1 MLWIVFRDFPPGLRF
16 LRTTPMYPFSSAM
29 HDSFRPLSALAAAA
43 LLAGCATPAPEAPAP
58 VDFRQTIQTAE
69 KAVFPA
75 LVYIRVVRKDLSSG
89 KDEKGVVSGSGVVI
103 SPEGE
108 LLTNHHVIDKAEEI
122 RCLLTD
128 GEAYGAKVVGFD
140 QDLDIALLRLERAE
154 DAPPL
159 PFAELSPAPVEIGDV
174 VLAMGAPWG
183 LARSVTMGIVSC
195 TDRYLEGAGRY
206 TLWYQ
211 TDAAISP
218 GNSGGPLVDTA
229 GRVVGINARGMA
241 YGDQAFTIPSPTV
254 LEVLP
259 ALREEGSA
267 GWAWFG
273 FQFQPLRDFD
283 RNMVFD
289 ATNGVVVSGTD
300 LGSPARKAGAKAG
313 DRIVAVDGEPV
324 TALTWEQMPAL
335 ERLLGRIPEGTNT
348 VFSVVRGSEALEL
361 AFAPRAKGA
370 VEGEEKVLPRW
381 GFTAKEINRFDNPQ
395 LAFYAPDGGV
405 FVSAVS
411 WDGNAESAGIKE
423 LDILREVGGKAVS
436 TLDDLAA
443 VYDDA
448 MAHLAERTRIPLVVE
463 RRGRRVPITLNYFE
477 DPEKEIIE

>member
-1 MLWIVFRDFPPGLRF
+1 MKTLL
-16 LRTTPMYPFSSAM
+16 
-29 HDSFRPLSALAAAA
+29 PLLAAAA
-43 LLAGCATPAPEAPAP
+43 LLAGCAAPRAAERPI
-58 VDFRQTIQTAE
+58 DFRDTIQAAE
-69 KAVFPA
+69 KAVFPSLA
-75 LVYIRVVRKDLSSG
+75 YIRVVRKDLSGG

-103 SPEGE
+103 DPSGE

-128 GEAYGAKVVGFD
+128 GSSYAARVVGFD
-140 QDLDIALLRLERAE
+140 QDDIALLRLERPA

-159 PFAELSPAPVEIGDV
+159 PAAALSPDTVQIGDV

-229 GRVVGINARGMA
+229 GRVVGINARGIIF
-241 YGDQAFTIPSPTV
+241 GDQAFTIPSPTI

-259 ALREEGSA
+259 ALRTEGHA

-283 RNMVFD
+283 RNMAFE

-300 LGSPARKAGAKAG
+300 LGSPARKAGFKAG
-313 DRIVAVDGEPV
+313 DRVVAVDGDPV

-335 ERLLGRIPEGTNT
+335 ERRLGRVPEGTET
-348 VFSVVRGSEALEL
+348 RFAVVRGPHEIEL
-361 AFAPRAKGA
+361 AVAPRAKGA

-381 GFTAKEINRFDNPQ
+381 GFTAKEINRFDNPK
-395 LAFYAPDGGV
+395 LSFYAPDGGL
-405 FVSAVS
+405 FVSATS

-423 LDILREVGGKAVS
+423 NDILREVGGKPVS
-436 TLDDLAA
+436 TLEELAA
-443 VYDDA
+443 IYDDA
-448 MAHLAERTRIPLVVE
+448 MAHLDERTKIDIVVE
-463 RRGRRVPITLNYFE
+463 RRGRRVPLKLNYFE

>member
-1 MLWIVFRDFPPGLRF
+1 MMARMKN
-16 LRTTPMYPFSSAM
+16 TAFSA
-29 HDSFRPLSALAAAA
+29 FAAVAVLA
-43 LLAGCATPAPEAPAP
+43 AGCASLPPAPETI
-58 VDFRQTIQTAE
+58 DFRETIQAAE

-128 GEAYGAKVVGFD
+128 GSSFAASVVGFD
-140 QDLDIALLRLERAE
+140 QDLDVALLKLERPAG
-154 DAPPL
+154 APPL
-159 PFAELSPAPVEIGDV
+159 PFAALSPDTVQIGDV

-229 GRVVGINARGMA
+229 GRVVGINARGMLF
-241 YGDQAFTIPSPTV
+241 GDQAFTIPSPTV
-254 LEVLP
+254 LEILP
-259 ALREEGSA
+259 SLREEGHA

-273 FQFQPLRDFD
+273 FRFQPLRDFD
-283 RNMVFD
+283 RNMSFD
-289 ATNGVVVSGTD
+289 ATNGVVVSGTE
-300 LGSPARKAGAKAG
+300 LGSPARKAGVKAG
-313 DRIVAVDGEPV
+313 DRVVAIDGEPV
-324 TALTWEQMPAL
+324 TALVWEQMPAL
-335 ERLLGRIPEGTNT
+335 ERRLGRIPEGTET
-348 VFSVVRGSEALEL
+348 RFTLVRGSAEIEL
-361 AFAPRAKGA
+361 AVAPRAKGA

-395 LAFYAPDGGV
+395 LSFYAPDGGV

-423 LDILREVGGKAVS
+423 NDILREIGGKPVAA
-436 TLDDLAA
+436 LDDVAA
-443 VYDDA
+443 IYDDA
-448 MAHLAERTRIPLVVE
+448 MAHLDERTKIAVVVE
-463 RRGRRVPITLNYFE
+463 RRGRRVPLALNYFE

>member
-1 MLWIVFRDFPPGLRF
+1 MGRMK
-16 LRTTPMYPFSSAM
+16 TPIIPAF
-29 HDSFRPLSALAAAA
+29 AAAA
-43 LLAGCATPAPEAPAP
+43 ILAGGCASVPSAPESI
-58 VDFRQTIQTAE
+58 DFRETIQTAE

-75 LVYIRVVRKDLSSG
+75 LVYIRVVCKDLSSG

-103 SPEGE
+103 TPEGE

-128 GEAYGAKVVGFD
+128 GSSYPATVLGFD
-140 QDLDIALLRLERAE
+140 QDLDVALLKLERPAG
-154 DAPPL
+154 APPL
-159 PFAELSPAPVEIGDV
+159 PFAELSPDTVQIGDV

-183 LARSVTMGIVSC
+183 LARSVTMGIISC

-229 GRVVGINARGMA
+229 
-241 YGDQAFTIPSPTV
+241 DQAFTIPSPTI

-259 ALREEGSA
+259 ALRAEGNA

-273 FQFQPLRDFD
+273 FRFQPLRDFD
-283 RNMVFD
+283 RNMAFD
-289 ATNGVVVSGTD
+289 ATNGVVVSGTE
-300 LGSPARKAGAKAG
+300 LGSPARKAGVKAG
-313 DRIVAVDGEPV
+313 DRVVAVDGEPV

-335 ERLLGRIPEGTNT
+335 ERRLGRVPEGTNT
-348 VFSVVRGSEALEL
+348 VFSVVRGSEALEI

-395 LAFYAPDGGV
+395 LSFYAPDGGL
-405 FVSAVS
+405 FVSATS

-423 LDILREVGGKAVS
+423 NDILREVGGKPVA
-436 TLDDLAA
+436 TLDDIAA
-443 VYDDA
+443 IYDDA
-448 MAHLAERTRIPLVVE
+448 MAHLDEKTKIAVVVE
-463 RRGRRVPITLNYFE
+463 RRGRRIPLTLNYFE

>member
-1 MLWIVFRDFPPGLRF
+1 MKRIL
-16 LRTTPMYPFSSAM
+16 
-29 HDSFRPLSALAAAA
+29 PLLAAAA
-43 LLAGCATPAPEAPAP
+43 LLAGCASAPPAAAPA
-58 VDFRQTIQTAE
+58 DFRETIETAQR
-69 KAVFPA
+69 AVFPA

-128 GEAYGAKVVGFD
+128 GTALGARVVGFD
-140 QDLDIALLRLERAE
+140 QDLDIALLRLERPE

-159 PFAELSPAPVEIGDV
+159 PFAELSPDPVEIGNV

-218 GNSGGPLVDTA
+218 GNSGGPLVDTT
-229 GRVVGINARGMA
+229 GRVVGINARGMLF
-241 YGDQAFTIPSPTV
+241 GDQAFTIPSPTV

-259 ALREEGSA
+259 ALREEGGA

-273 FQFQPLRDFD
+273 FRFQPLRDFD

-300 LGSPARKAGAKAG
+300 LGSPARKAGFKAG
-313 DRIVAVDGEPV
+313 DRVVAVDGEPV
-324 TALTWEQMPAL
+324 TALTWERMPAL
-335 ERLLGRIPEGTNT
+335 ERRLGRIPEGTET
-348 VFSVVRGSEALEL
+348 RFAVVRGGAELEI
-361 AFAPRAKGA
+361 AVTPRAKGA

-395 LAFYAPDGGV
+395 LAFYAPDGGL

-411 WDGNAESAGIKE
+411 WDGNAENAGIKE
-423 LDILREVGGKAVS
+423 NDILREIGGRPVA
-436 TLDDLAA
+436 TLEEIGA

-448 MAHLAERTRIPLVVE
+448 MSRLAETTKIPVVVE
-463 RRGRRVPITLNYFE
+463 RRGRRVPLTLNFFE

>member
-1 MLWIVFRDFPPGLRF
+1 MMARMKNTAFSVF
-16 LRTTPMYPFSSAM
+16 A
-29 HDSFRPLSALAAAA
+29 AVAVLA
-43 LLAGCATPAPEAPAP
+43 AGCASLPPAPEP
-58 VDFRQTIQTAE
+58 VDFRETIQTAE

-128 GEAYGAKVVGFD
+128 GSSFAATVVGFD
-140 QDLDIALLRLERAE
+140 QDLDVALLKLDRPAGS
-154 DAPPL
+154 PPL
-159 PFAELSPAPVEIGDV
+159 PFATLSGDSVQIGDV

-229 GRVVGINARGMA
+229 GRVVGINARGMLF
-241 YGDQAFTIPSPTV
+241 GDQAFTIPSPTV
-254 LEVLP
+254 LEILP
-259 ALREEGSA
+259 SLREEGHA

-273 FQFQPLRDFD
+273 FRFQPLRDFD
-283 RNMVFD
+283 RNMAFD
-289 ATNGVVVSGTD
+289 ATNGVVVSGTE
-300 LGSPARKAGAKAG
+300 LGSPARKAGVKAG
-313 DRIVAVDGEPV
+313 DRVVAVDGEPV
-324 TALTWEQMPAL
+324 TALVWEQMPAL
-335 ERLLGRIPEGTNT
+335 ERRLGRIPEGTET
-348 VFSVVRGSEALEL
+348 RFTLVRGSAEIEL
-361 AFAPRAKGA
+361 AVAPRAKGA

-395 LAFYAPDGGV
+395 LSFYAPDGGV

-423 LDILREVGGKAVS
+423 NDILREIGGKPVAA
-436 TLDDLAA
+436 LDDVAA
-443 VYDDA
+443 IYDDA
-448 MAHLAERTRIPLVVE
+448 MAHLDERTKIAVVVE
-463 RRGRRVPITLNYFE
+463 RRGRRVPLALNYFE

>member
-1 MLWIVFRDFPPGLRF
+1 MKTFPL
-16 LRTTPMYPFSSAM
+16 
-29 HDSFRPLSALAAAA
+29 LAAAA
-43 LLAGCATPAPEAPAP
+43 LLSGCATVPSAPEA
-58 VDFRQTIQTAE
+58 VDFRETIETAQR
-69 KAVFPA
+69 AVFPA

-89 KDEKGVVSGSGVVI
+89 KDEKGVVSGSGVVVT
-103 SPEGE
+103 PEGE

-128 GEAYGAKVVGFD
+128 GSSYPATVLGFD
-140 QDLDIALLRLERAE
+140 QDLDVALLKLERPA

-159 PFAELSPAPVEIGDV
+159 PFAELSPDTVQIGDV

-183 LARSVTMGIVSC
+183 LARSVTMGIISC

-229 GRVVGINARGMA
+229 GRVVGLNARGMM

-259 ALREEGSA
+259 ALREKGNA

-283 RNMVFD
+283 RNMVFE

-300 LGSPARKAGAKAG
+300 LGSPARKAGFKAG
-313 DRIVAVDGEPV
+313 DRIVAVDGAPV

-335 ERLLGRIPEGTNT
+335 ERLLGRVPEGTET
-348 VFSVVRGSEALEL
+348 RFAVVRGAKELEI
-361 AFAPRAKGA
+361 AVAPRAKGA
-370 VEGEEKVLPRW
+370 VEGAEKVLPRW
-381 GFTAKEINRFDNPQ
+381 GFTAKEINRFDNPK

-405 FVSAVS
+405 FVSATS
-411 WDGNAESAGIKE
+411 WDGNAENAGIKE
-423 LDILREVGGKAVS
+423 NDILREVGGRPVT
-436 TLDDLAA
+436 TLEELSAI
-443 VYDDA
+443 YDDA
-448 MAHLAERTRIPLVVE
+448 MAHLDERTKIDVVVE
-463 RRGRRVPITLNYFE
+463 RRGRRVPLKLNYFE

>member
-1 MLWIVFRDFPPGLRF
+1 MMARMKN
-16 LRTTPMYPFSSAM
+16 TAFSA
-29 HDSFRPLSALAAAA
+29 FAAVAVLA
-43 LLAGCATPAPEAPAP
+43 AGCASVPPAPEP
-58 VDFRQTIQTAE
+58 VDFRETIQTAE

-128 GEAYGAKVVGFD
+128 GSSFAATVVGFD
-140 QDLDIALLRLERAE
+140 QDLDVALLKLERPAG
-154 DAPPL
+154 APPL
-159 PFAELSPAPVEIGDV
+159 PFAALSPDTVQIGDV

-229 GRVVGINARGMA
+229 GRVVGINARGMLF
-241 YGDQAFTIPSPTV
+241 GDQAFTIPSPTV
-254 LEVLP
+254 LEILP
-259 ALREEGSA
+259 SLREEGHA

-273 FQFQPLRDFD
+273 FRFQPLRDFD
-283 RNMVFD
+283 RNMAFD
-289 ATNGVVVSGTD
+289 ATNGVVVSGTE
-300 LGSPARKAGAKAG
+300 LGSPARKAGVKAG
-313 DRIVAVDGEPV
+313 DRVVAVDGEPV
-324 TALTWEQMPAL
+324 TALVWEQMPAL
-335 ERLLGRIPEGTNT
+335 ERRLGRIPEGTET
-348 VFSVVRGSEALEL
+348 RFTLVRGSAEIEL
-361 AFAPRAKGA
+361 AVAPRAKGA

-395 LAFYAPDGGV
+395 LSFYAPDGGV

-423 LDILREVGGKAVS
+423 NDILREIGGKPVAA
-436 TLDDLAA
+436 LDDVAA

-448 MAHLAERTRIPLVVE
+448 MAHLDERTKIAVVVE
-463 RRGRRVPITLNYFE
+463 RRGRRVPLALNYFE

>member
-1 MLWIVFRDFPPGLRF
+1 MMGRMKTSLLP
-16 LRTTPMYPFSSAM
+16 
-29 HDSFRPLSALAAAA
+29 ALAAAA
-43 LLAGCATPAPEAPAP
+43 LLAGGCASVPSAPESI
-58 VDFRQTIQTAE
+58 DFRETIQKAE

-75 LVYIRVVRKDLSSG
+75 LVYIRVVCKDLSSG
-89 KDEKGVVSGSGVVI
+89 KDEKGVVSGSGVVVT
-103 SPEGE
+103 PEGE

-128 GEAYGAKVVGFD
+128 GSSYPATVLGFD
-140 QDLDIALLRLERAE
+140 QDLDVALLKLERPA

-159 PFAELSPAPVEIGDV
+159 PFAELSPDTVQIGDV

-183 LARSVTMGIVSC
+183 LARSVTMGIISC

-218 GNSGGPLVDTA
+218 GNSGGPLVDTE
-229 GRVVGINARGMA
+229 GRVVGLNARGVMF
-241 YGDQAFTIPSPTV
+241 GDQAFTIPSPTI

-259 ALREEGSA
+259 ALRKEGNA

-273 FQFQPLRDFD
+273 FLFQPLRDFD
-283 RNMVFD
+283 RNMAFD
-289 ATNGVVVSGTD
+289 ATNGVVVSGTE
-300 LGSPARKAGAKAG
+300 LGSPARKAGVKAG
-313 DRIVAVDGEPV
+313 DRVVAVDGEPV

-335 ERLLGRIPEGTNT
+335 ERRLGRVPEGSNT
-348 VFSVVRGSEALEL
+348 VFSVVRGGEAIEI

-381 GFTAKEINRFDNPQ
+381 GFTAKEINRFDNPK
-395 LAFYAPDGGV
+395 LSFYAPDGGV
-405 FVSAVS
+405 FVSATS

-423 LDILREVGGKAVS
+423 NDILREVGGKPVA
-436 TLDDLAA
+436 TLEELSAI
-443 VYDDA
+443 YDDA
-448 MAHLAERTRIPLVVE
+448 MAHLDERTKIDVVVE
-463 RRGRRVPITLNYFE
+463 RRGRRVPLKLNYFE

>member
-1 MLWIVFRDFPPGLRF
+1 M
-16 LRTTPMYPFSSAM
+16 
-29 HDSFRPLSALAAAA
+29 AAA
-43 LLAGCATPAPEAPAP
+43 LLAGCASPPAERPI
-58 VDFRQTIQTAE
+58 DFRDTIQAAE
-69 KAVFPA
+69 KAVFPSLA
-75 LVYIRVVRKDLSSG
+75 YIRVVRKDLSSG

-103 SPEGE
+103 DPSGE

-128 GEAYGAKVVGFD
+128 GSSYAARVAGFD
-140 QDLDIALLRLERAE
+140 QDLDIALLRLERPA

-159 PFAELSPAPVEIGDV
+159 PAAELSSGTVQIGDV

-229 GRVVGINARGMA
+229 GRVVGINARGVLF
-241 YGDQAFTIPSPTV
+241 GDQAFTIPSPTI

-259 ALREEGSA
+259 ALRTEGHA

-283 RNMVFD
+283 RNMAFE

-300 LGSPARKAGAKAG
+300 LGSPARKAGFRAG

-324 TALTWEQMPAL
+324 TALTWEEMPAL
-335 ERLLGRIPEGTNT
+335 ERRLGRVAEGTET
-348 VFSVVRGSEALEL
+348 RFSVVRGPHGIEIAV
-361 AFAPRAKGA
+361 APRAKGA

-381 GFTAKEINRFDNPQ
+381 GFTAKEINRFDNPK
-395 LAFYAPDGGV
+395 LAFYAPDGGI
-405 FVSAVS
+405 FVSATS

-423 LDILREVGGKAVS
+423 NDIIREIGGKPVAS
-436 TLDDLAA
+436 LEDLSAI
-443 VYDDA
+443 YDDA
-448 MAHLAERTRIPLVVE
+448 MAHLDERTKIDVVVE
-463 RRGRRVPITLNYFE
+463 RRGRRVPLKLNYFE

>member
-1 MLWIVFRDFPPGLRF
+1 M
-16 LRTTPMYPFSSAM
+16 RTLL
-29 HDSFRPLSALAAAA
+29 PLFAASA
-43 LLAGCATPAPEAPAP
+43 LLAGCASPPAESPI
-58 VDFRQTIQTAE
+58 DFRDTIQAAE
-69 KAVFPA
+69 KAVFPSLA
-75 LVYIRVVRKDLSSG
+75 YIRVVCKDLSSG

-103 SPEGE
+103 DPSGE

-128 GEAYGAKVVGFD
+128 GSSYTARVAGYD
-140 QDLDIALLRLERAE
+140 QDLDIALLRLERPA

-159 PFAELSPAPVEIGDV
+159 PAAALSPDTVQIGDV

-229 GRVVGINARGMA
+229 GRVVGINARGIIF
-241 YGDQAFTIPSPTV
+241 GDQAFTIPSPTI

-259 ALREEGSA
+259 SLREKGNA

-283 RNMVFD
+283 RNMVFE

-300 LGSPARKAGAKAG
+300 LGSPARKAGFKAG
-313 DRIVAVDGEPV
+313 DRVVAVDGEPV
-324 TALTWEQMPAL
+324 TALTWEEMPAL
-335 ERLLGRIPEGTNT
+335 ERRLGRVAEGTET
-348 VFSVVRGSEALEL
+348 RFAVVRGPHEIEL
-361 AFAPRAKGA
+361 AVAPRAKGA

-381 GFTAKEINRFDNPQ
+381 GFTAKEINRFDNPK
-395 LAFYAPDGGV
+395 LAFYAPDGGL
-405 FVSAVS
+405 FVSATS

-423 LDILREVGGKAVS
+423 NDIIREVGGRPVA
-436 TLDDLAA
+436 TLEEISAI
-443 VYDDA
+443 YDDA
-448 MAHLAERTRIPLVVE
+448 MAHLDERTKIDVVVE
-463 RRGRRVPITLNYFE
+463 RRGRRVPLKLNYFE

>member
-1 MLWIVFRDFPPGLRF
+1 MKTLL
-16 LRTTPMYPFSSAM
+16 
-29 HDSFRPLSALAAAA
+29 PLLAAAA
-43 LLAGCATPAPEAPAP
+43 LLAGCASAPPAAAPA
-58 VDFRQTIQTAE
+58 DFRDTIERAQH
-69 KAVFPA
+69 AVFPA

-128 GEAYGAKVVGFD
+128 GTALPARVVGFD
-140 QDLDIALLRLERAE
+140 QDLDIALLRLERPEGSPA
-154 DAPPL
+154 L
-159 PFAELSPAPVEIGDV
+159 PFAELSPDTVEIGNV

-218 GNSGGPLVDTA
+218 GNSGGPLVDTT
-229 GRVVGINARGMA
+229 GRVVGINARGVLF
-241 YGDQAFTIPSPTV
+241 GDQAFTIPSPTV

-259 ALREEGSA
+259 ALREDGGA

-273 FQFQPLRDFD
+273 FRFQPLRDFD
-283 RNMVFD
+283 RNMVFE

-300 LGSPARKAGAKAG
+300 LGSPARKAGFKAG
-313 DRIVAVDGEPV
+313 DRVVAVDGGPV

-335 ERLLGRIPEGTNT
+335 ERRLGRIPEGTET
-348 VFSVVRGSEALEL
+348 RFAVVRGGAELEI
-361 AFAPRAKGA
+361 AVTPRAKGA

-395 LAFYAPDGGV
+395 LAFYAPDGGL

-423 LDILREVGGKAVS
+423 NDILREVGGRPVA
-436 TLDDLAA
+436 TLEEIGA

-448 MAHLAERTRIPLVVE
+448 MARLAETTKIAVVVE
-463 RRGRRVPITLNYFE
+463 RRGRRVPLTLNFFE

>member
-1 MLWIVFRDFPPGLRF
+1 MK
-16 LRTTPMYPFSSAM
+16 A
-29 HDSFRPLSALAAAA
+29 PLPLLAAAA
-43 LLAGCATPAPEAPAP
+43 LLAGCASAPPAAAPA
-58 VDFRQTIQTAE
+58 DFRDTIE
-69 KAVFPA
+69 KAQHAVFPA

-128 GEAYGAKVVGFD
+128 GTALPARVVGFD
-140 QDLDIALLRLERAE
+140 QDLDIALLRLERPE
-154 DAPPL
+154 GSPPL
-159 PFAELSPAPVEIGDV
+159 PFAELSPDTVEIGNV

-218 GNSGGPLVDTA
+218 GNSGGPLVDTT
-229 GRVVGINARGMA
+229 GRVVGINARGMLF
-241 YGDQAFTIPSPTV
+241 GDQAFTIPSPTV
-254 LEVLP
+254 LDVLP
-259 ALREEGSA
+259 ALRAEGGA

-273 FQFQPLRDFD
+273 FRFQPLRDFD
-283 RNMVFD
+283 RNMVFE

-300 LGSPARKAGAKAG
+300 LGSPARKAGFKAG
-313 DRIVAVDGEPV
+313 DRVVAVDGEPV

-335 ERLLGRIPEGTNT
+335 ERRLGRIPEGTET
-348 VFSVVRGSEALEL
+348 RFAVVRGDAELEI
-361 AFAPRAKGA
+361 AVTPRAKGA

-395 LAFYAPDGGV
+395 LAFYAPDGGL

-423 LDILREVGGKAVS
+423 NDILREVGGRPVA
-436 TLDDLAA
+436 TLEEIGA

-448 MAHLAERTRIPLVVE
+448 MAHLAETTKIAVVVE
-463 RRGRRVPITLNYFE
+463 RRGRRIPLTLNFFE

>member
-1 MLWIVFRDFPPGLRF
+1 MKKLL
-16 LRTTPMYPFSSAM
+16 
-29 HDSFRPLSALAAAA
+29 PLLAAAA
-43 LLAGCATPAPEAPAP
+43 LLAGCASAPPAAS
-58 VDFRQTIQTAE
+58 VDFRETIETAQR
-69 KAVFPA
+69 AVFPA

-103 SPEGE
+103 TPDGE

-128 GEAYGAKVVGFD
+128 GSAFPARVVGFD
-140 QDLDIALLRLERAE
+140 QDLDVALLRLERPG

-159 PFAELSPAPVEIGDV
+159 PFAALSPDTVEIGDV

-195 TDRYLEGAGRY
+195 TDRYLEDAGRY

-229 GRVVGINARGMA
+229 GRVVGLNARGMLF
-241 YGDQAFTIPSPTV
+241 GDQAFTIPSPTV

-259 ALREEGSA
+259 SLREKGHA

-283 RNMVFD
+283 RNMVFE

-300 LGSPARKAGAKAG
+300 LGSPARKAGFKAG
-313 DRIVAVDGEPV
+313 DRVVAVDGAPV

-335 ERLLGRIPEGTNT
+335 ERLLGRVPEGRETR
-348 VFSVVRGSEALEL
+348 FAVVRGAKEVEIAV
-361 AFAPRAKGA
+361 APRAKGA
-370 VEGEEKVLPRW
+370 VEGAEKVLPRW
-381 GFTAKEINRFDNPQ
+381 GFTAKEINRFDNPK

-405 FVSAVS
+405 FVSATS
-411 WDGNAESAGIKE
+411 WDGNAENAGIKE
-423 LDILREVGGKAVS
+423 NDILREVGGKPVA
-436 TLDDLAA
+436 TLEELAA

-448 MAHLAERTRIPLVVE
+448 MARLGERTKIDVVVE
-463 RRGRRVPITLNYFE
+463 RRGRRVPLKLNYFE